1 MWDIKAAIIIIIVSA
16 FALLYLWFHNKQKCI
31 DRFAYQEHQALY
43 IMYQLS
49 VVILVFSLSV
59 NIRFLGGLY
68 FTKHIL
74 PNVFA
79 ALPKLNIKT

>member
-1 MWDIKAAIIIIIVSA
+1 MWDIKTSLIIIIVSGLT
-16 FALLYLWFHNKQKCI
+16 LLYLWLHNKQRCVE
-31 DRFAYQEHQALY
+31 RFAYQEHQALY

-49 VVILVFSLSV
+49 VIILVFSLSV
-59 NIRFLGGLY
+59 NIRYLGGLY

-79 ALPKLNIKT
+79 AFPKLNIKT